1 VRLQQI
7 QQEMGERLSVEWK
20 AFPLRPVPDP
30 SATFKGTYREGAW
43 KRCAAMAEADGVV
56 FNMWRRDDYPTWS
69 LPALEAAKCVALQ
82 GEEAFR
88 RLHLMLYEAF
98 FTRGKNIAIP
108 EEVVLV
114 VRESGADM
122 TRFLADYES
131 GKARDW
137 VLHDYEEA
145 VTREGV
151 RAIPTIIGDGGQ
163 RLVGLVSAVEYRRVL
178 GTSAGSQA

>member
-1 VRLQQI
+1 
-7 QQEMGERLSVEWK
+7 MAGRLSIEWK

-30 SATFKGTYREGAW
+30 SVTFQGTYREEAW
-43 KRCAAMAEADGVV
+43 KRCAAMAEPDRVV
-56 FNMWRRDDYPTWS
+56 FTMWSRNDYPTWS

-88 RLHLMLYEAF
+88 RLHLRLYEAF
-98 FTRGKNIAIP
+98 FTRGVNISVP
-108 EEVVLV
+108 EEVSQV

-151 RAIPTIIGDGGQ
+151 RAIPTIIGEGGQ
-163 RLVGLVSAVEYRRVL
+163 RVVGLVSAVEYRRML
-178 GTSAGSQA
+178 GASADG

>member
-1 VRLQQI
+1 VRLQRI
-7 QQEMGERLSVEWK
+7 QQEMAGRLSIEWK

-30 SATFKGTYREGAW
+30 SVTFQGTYREEAW
-43 KRCAAMAEADGVV
+43 KRCAAMAEPDRVV
-56 FNMWRRDDYPTWS
+56 FTMWSRNDYPTWS

-88 RLHLMLYEAF
+88 RLHLRLYEAF
-98 FTRGKNIAIP
+98 FTRGVNISVP
-108 EEVVLV
+108 EEVSQV

-151 RAIPTIIGDGGQ
+151 RAIPTIIGEGGQ
-163 RLVGLVSAVEYRRVL
+163 RVVGLVSAVEYRRML
-178 GTSAGSQA
+178 GASADG

>member
-1 VRLQQI
+1 MRLQRLH
-7 QQEMGERLSVEWK
+7 QEMAGRLSIEWK

-30 SATFKGTYREGAW
+30 SVTFKGTYREEAW
-43 KRCAAMAEADGVV
+43 KRCAAMAEPDGVV
-56 FNMWRRDDYPTWS
+56 YTMWSRDDYPTSS

-98 FTRGKNIAIP
+98 FARGVNISVP
-108 EEVVLV
+108 EEVSRV
-114 VRESGADM
+114 VREAGADM

-131 GKARDW
+131 GKARDL

-151 RAIPTIIGDGGQ
+151 RAIPTIMGDGGQ
-163 RLVGLVSAVEYRRVL
+163 RVVGLVSAVEYRRML
-178 GTSAGSQA
+178 GASAAG